1 MKVMK
6 TNKKLKY
13 GIMSV
18 LSLASFVILPATGFA
33 ATDSEGTTIN
43 ANIGSSITIGTST
56 TVTLNIIP
64 VTGGSQTSAKDTVT
78 ISTNNA
84 AGYDVTL
91 ADSDATTNLVNG
103 GNNITTAA
111 TTPSTAAALSNN
123 TWGWHVDGLSS
134 FGSGGAVESNV
145 TTSSI
150 KYAGMPSS
158 SSPFN
163 IKTSSTTASADTVEV
178 WYAAKVDTSK
188 PNGTYSDIVT
198 YTATTK

>member
-1 MKVMK
+1 MRIKI
-6 TNKKLKY
+6 NKKLKY
-13 GIMSV
+13 GLISAM
-18 LSLASFVILPATGFA
+18 SLASFVILPATGFA
-33 ATDSEGTTIN
+33 VSDSKGTTVN
-43 ANIGSSITIGTST
+43 ANIGSSISIGTSS
-56 TVTLNIIP
+56 TVTLNITP
-64 VTGGSQTSAKDTVT
+64 VTGGSQTSNKDTIT

-103 GNNITTAA
+103 GNNIPTAS

-134 FGSGGAVESNV
+134 FGSGGAVENNV
-145 TTSSI
+145 TSSSI
-150 KYAGMPSS
+150 KYAGMPASG
-158 SSPFN
+158 SPFN

-188 PNGTYSDIVT
+188 PNGTYSDTVT